1 MASNLTTVDEG
12 NSGFV
17 LRRSVGSGF
26 VSDIDPVAKGFLDE
40 LNDLLE
46 RAIFKTEPPA
56 VPHVEDAEDEA
67 LAKYAL
73 KHPDPA
79 TQSAILASA

>member
-40 LNDLLE
+40 LNE
-46 RAIFKTEPPA
+46 RINKARG
-56 VPHVEDAEDEA
+56 
-67 LAKYAL
+67 
-73 KHPDPA
+73 
-79 TQSAILASA
+79 